1 MNNTYFIKPDK
12 NFQKRLLIFGIA
24 TIMVEIL
31 ATVYSFLGLY
41 EMVPITIPI
50 FIVMLLILLFVNFL
64 MLVLVGRNIDK
75 VGVRSVIVFI
85 IWLGLV
91 VGFWIFAP
99 IYYLIS
105 MNFDAL
111 QFKWVVF
118 SFIWEVPLVG
128 GVFMLLSLFLFRPI
142 HRFLEGKSSSVDIA
156 NIYDRLKFFPVLV
169 GVLLVVIVVFGYVVG
184 AMQQKYFA
192 NMSVVEQWKNVA
204 NGLTISI
211 LAGVSIS
218 LLMDLYFNKIR
229 SYVRKEHD
237 AISQKIAN
245 FTSKIAI
252 TMMVIIITG
261 IGMTTMLNFKSAQNL
276 VRGMIVD
283 RSLEEFENVISLNW
297 PQMSPEEREHELNH
311 MRRGERG
318 KVFIASTN
326 NINSLKLLD
335 SNRKYITNNESG
347 VVDDYQFDLKT
358 IVFRTNPLTS
368 EKIVSVVYL
377 TDYYDEIKDTIGLI
391 ALGWIFI
398 ILTAGLIVLF
408 YKNSISRP
416 LDAIRR
422 SISPDK
428 SSDNSS
434 DFGITTG
441 DEFEELSVAILG
453 YKSALHQANA
463 DLETRVEEQTKE
475 LSKQLIDT
483 EKKNAFLEDTKKAV
497 FNILEDAQEL
507 QLELKQEK
515 EGVEKKVIERT
526 KALSRAKDDI
536 SKGWLQIQQE
546 KVRLIASI
554 NSLPLGFFMTDAN
567 LNILIHNPM
576 ATKIL
581 DLQKD
586 EVKITDVVDEL
597 GAKADLLSAIKK
609 SMAEKKLLL
618 IDDLQLESKFL
629 KISIVPILTNHKEA
643 IGTVML
649 VEDTTEAKV
658 LERSRNEFFSIA
670 SHELRT
676 PLTSIKG
683 NTSLIQQYYSEAL
696 SDPNLKEMIDDI
708 HESSNR
714 LIMIVNDFLDVS
726 RIEQG
731 RITYKV
737 EKVDVLDLV
746 QGVVHDVQANAKTK
760 GIGLNVENESTS
772 YISMADK
779 DRTQQIVYNLIGNAI
794 KFTDKGAVKIN
805 LKNNANRIEI
815 RVIDTGAGISVESRS
830 LLFHKFQQAQDNPL
844 TRKSSSGTGLG
855 LYISKTLAQGM
866 KGDVV
871 LESTEANV
879 GSTFL
884 FTLPIAS

>member
-1 MNNTYFIKPDK
+1 M
-12 NFQKRLLIFGIA
+12 R
-24 TIMVEIL
+24 
-31 ATVYSFLGLY
+31 
-41 EMVPITIPI
+41 
-50 FIVMLLILLFVNFL
+50 
-64 MLVLVGRNIDK
+64 R
-75 VGVRSVIVFI
+75 
-85 IWLGLV
+85 
-91 VGFWIFAP
+91 
-99 IYYLIS
+99 
-105 MNFDAL
+105 
-111 QFKWVVF
+111 
-118 SFIWEVPLVG
+118 
-128 GVFMLLSLFLFRPI
+128 
-142 HRFLEGKSSSVDIA
+142 
-156 NIYDRLKFFPVLV
+156 
-169 GVLLVVIVVFGYVVG
+169 
-184 AMQQKYFA
+184 
-192 NMSVVEQWKNVA
+192 KNV
-204 NGLTISI
+204 
-211 LAGVSIS
+211 
-218 LLMDLYFNKIR
+218 
-229 SYVRKEHD
+229 
-237 AISQKIAN
+237 
-245 FTSKIAI
+245 
-252 TMMVIIITG
+252 
-261 IGMTTMLNFKSAQNL
+261 
-276 VRGMIVD
+276 
-283 RSLEEFENVISLNW
+283 
-297 PQMSPEEREHELNH
+297 
-311 MRRGERG
+311 
-318 KVFIASTN
+318 
-326 NINSLKLLD
+326 
-335 SNRKYITNNESG
+335 
-347 VVDDYQFDLKT
+347 
-358 IVFRTNPLTS
+358 
-368 EKIVSVVYL
+368 
-377 TDYYDEIKDTIGLI
+377 
-391 ALGWIFI
+391 
-398 ILTAGLIVLF
+398 
-408 YKNSISRP
+408 
-416 LDAIRR
+416 
-422 SISPDK
+422 
-428 SSDNSS
+428 
-434 DFGITTG
+434 
-441 DEFEELSVAILG
+441 
-453 YKSALHQANA
+453 
-463 DLETRVEEQTKE
+463 
-475 LSKQLIDT
+475 
-483 EKKNAFLEDTKKAV
+483 FLEDTKKAV

-546 KVRLIASI
+546 KVRLTASI

-586 EVKITDVVDEL
+586 ELKITDVVDEL

-794 KFTDKGAVKIN
+794 KFTDKGTIKIN
-805 LKNNANRIEI
+805 LKNNATSIEI

>member
-245 FTSKIAI
+245 FTSKITI

-475 LSKQLIDT
+475 MSTQLIDI
-483 EKKNAFLEDTKKAV
+483 EKKNVFLEDTKKAV

-546 KVRLIASI
+546 KVRLTASI

-586 EVKITDVVDEL
+586 ELKITDVVDEL

-794 KFTDKGAVKIN
+794 KFTDKGTIKIN
-805 LKNNANRIEI
+805 LKNNATSIEI

>member
-358 IVFRTNPLTS
+358 IIFRTNPLTS